1 MARRAWWR
9 LQPRLATPAAR
20 RRRPAARPRSRSLRR
35 MAHAS
40 ASPAVS
46 SPRAGAPLRACRRA
60 AAPAGCR
67 TQELRWSDRQRP
79 FCFCSLSGSTR
90 LRLYLRSL
98 QQLAISRRCCSRAAC
113 WHSRLGFSRPLKTQ
127 NNRVHSSTPR
137 SHAQTRVPHPRRSC
151 GRGTSAQVQLA
162 RGSGS
167 NNMRYTDCCNF

>member
-98 QQLAISRRCCSRAAC
+98 QQLAISRRRCSRAAC

-127 NNRVHSSTPR
+127 NNRVTPVRPEVMRRRECRIHAAAADGVPVRKCSSQE
-137 SHAQTRVPHPRRSC
+137 A
-151 GRGTSAQVQLA
+151 AA
-162 RGSGS
+162 RTTCAI
-167 NNMRYTDCCNF
+167 RIVA